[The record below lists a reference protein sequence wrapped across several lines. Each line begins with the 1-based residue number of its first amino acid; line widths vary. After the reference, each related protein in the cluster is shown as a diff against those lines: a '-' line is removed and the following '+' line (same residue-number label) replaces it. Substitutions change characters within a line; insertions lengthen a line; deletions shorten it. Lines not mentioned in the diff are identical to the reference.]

1 MRILI
6 VEDEKEMA
14 EGIRGILQKAGYETD
29 MAGDGLLGME
39 LILNRHY
46 DLILLDLMLPK
57 VSGLRV
63 LESIR

>member
-29 MAGDGLLGME
+29 MAE
-39 LILNRHY
+39 T
-46 DLILLDLMLPK
+46 
-57 VSGLRV
+57 VSLAW
-63 LESIR
+63 SSS